1 MKNWAAPIIA
11 AALFAFLSPGLLFQ
25 LPGKH
30 RPVEFLNMKTS
41 AVSILLHAVVYGL
54 LLILFLVI
62 LNVHIYAQ

>member
-1 MKNWAAPIIA
+1 MNDWAAPLIA
-11 AALFAFLSPGLLFQ
+11 AALFAFLAPGLVFQ

-41 AVSILLHAVVYGL
+41 IVSMLLHTVLFVL

-62 LNVHIYAQ
+62 LNIHIYA